1 MKMKANTIDI
11 AMFLSLINE
20 AIIPPKIGISQ
31 NSIIT
36 DFVNMSFL
44 FINHAFEYLDIL
56 NSFNLSPQIT

>member
-11 AMFLSLINE
+11 AMFLSPINE
-20 AIIPPKIGISQ
+20 AKIPPKIGISQ

-44 FINHAFEYLDIL
+44 FINHLFENFDIFS
-56 NSFNLSPQIT
+56 SFNLSPQIT